1 MNREKIIQ
9 AIVQQGVLPLY
20 FHPDEEISIQIL
32 QALYASGI
40 RVIEY
45 TNRGKQA
52 LRNFRS
58 IKKETYKQFPD
69 LILGLGTV
77 MDPKTAGKGIQNGAD
92 FLVSP
97 GYTRELSK
105 FADNENMLWIPGC
118 ITPTELFLAQDD
130 GWQLVK
136 LFPANTV
143 GPGFVQSVKEVFPDL
158 LFMPT
163 GGVNSENMESWFRAG
178 VSVVGMGS
186 SLISHE
192 YSRTEK
198 FRSFKIEYRRTLK
211 TNCRNQVHSGINE
224 KYHAATNGQ
233 IPVGSC

>member
-9 AIVQQGVLPLY
+9 AIIQQGVLPLY
-20 FHPDEEISIQIL
+20 FHPDEEISIKIL
-32 QALYASGI
+32 QALYESGI
-40 RVIEY
+40 RVVEY

-52 LRNFRS
+52 LKNFRS

-92 FLVSP
+92 FLISP

-105 FADNENMLWIPGC
+105 FSDNENMLWIPGC

-130 GWQLVK
+130 GLKLVK

-143 GPGFVQSVKEVFPDL
+143 GPGFVKSVREVFPDL
-158 LFMPT
+158 LYMPT
-163 GGVNSENMESWFRAG
+163 GGVNNENLESWFRSG
-178 VSVVGMGS
+178 VSAVGMGN
-186 SLISHE
+186 SLISKE
-192 YSRTEK
+192 IVEDKNFDLLKSNTGTLLK
-198 FRSFKIEYRRTLK
+198 QIAAIRSSL
-211 TNCRNQVHSGINE
+211 V
-224 KYHAATNGQ
+224 
-233 IPVGSC
+233 